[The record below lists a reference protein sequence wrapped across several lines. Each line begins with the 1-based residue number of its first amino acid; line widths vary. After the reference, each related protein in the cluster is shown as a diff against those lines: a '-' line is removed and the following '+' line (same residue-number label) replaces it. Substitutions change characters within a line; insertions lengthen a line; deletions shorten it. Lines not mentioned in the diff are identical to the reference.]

1 MGEGFAF
8 FAFTGVF
15 PLGEGL
21 EGFVSLTLEGFAFF
35 GFASS
40 FFDLPTEATR
50 VCFLC
55 DAGVATLTPLATAA
69 VDGLEVWR

>member
-1 MGEGFAF
+1 MVEGFAF

-15 PLGEGL
+15 PLG